1 MSVLFE
7 HSLSD
12 RGLQIDKRPPMES
25 SSRPTKG
32 QPAPAPYYLTQGDSA
47 LYCQTCGRVI
57 GQRRANAS
65 KASSNEVK
73 YCSDKCKRRKPS
85 DNPDSFDRRV
95 EDALLALLSGRPTA
109 GHGDLVPPVKA
120 QHKPAKGDPRIIVSI
135 PELETAVFGDR
146 TDPEKV
152 YGRRKNRRS
161 RFVRET
167 GEWRSVDMEDPG
179 KEVQG
184 VDHEDGEEDDEVG
197 GVKVKW
203 NPSDDDSEDGE
214 GSLPPSDDRE
224 GGGTA
229 KPEETPEMLA
239 KRRAGQK
246 KAEEKELIKQAARRA
261 VVFGLPVDAPAGKS
275 SGKKGK
281 AARAAAD
288 AEQPEKV
295 RRKCECLM
303 NGHVVEPSFAK
314 GDWQLRWRED

>member
-1 MSVLFE
+1 MW
-7 HSLSD
+7 
-12 RGLQIDKRPPMES
+12 Q
-25 SSRPTKG
+25 
-32 QPAPAPYYLTQGDSA
+32 
-47 LYCQTCGRVI
+47 

-85 DNPDSFDRRV
+85 DHPVSFDRRV

-120 QHKPAKGDPRIIVSI
+120 QHKPAKGDARIIVSI

-179 KEVQG
+179 REVAG
-184 VDHEDGEEDDEVG
+184 VEHADGKGEEEVG
-197 GVKVKW
+197 GVKVNW
-203 NPSDDDSEDGE
+203 NPSDDDDEDEDGD
-214 GSLPPSDDRE
+214 GGAPRGDDRE
-224 GGGTA
+224 GGGVA

-246 KAEEKELIKQAARRA
+246 KAEEKELIKHAARRA
-261 VVFGLPVDAPAGKS
+261 VVFGLPVDAPAEKFG
-275 SGKKGK
+275 GKKGK

-288 AEQPEKV
+288 TEQPEKV

-314 GDWQLRWRED
+314 GDWQIRWRED